1 MSAPPQTTYTQAKK
15 EAYQRNKATIAEK
28 ETENKRWLKYYA
40 DNKEKIAE
48 RRKAKRSTIEKT
60 PVDSE
65 KIKRYDELMAEAET
79 LKKEVALHRLRLTL
93 AEKKASLL
101 VAPANLPATPSLPAT
116 PGAAPLPESPATP
129 SLPA

>member
-48 RRKAKRSTIEKT
+48 RRRAKREATQKT
-60 PVDSE
+60 PVDAE

-79 LKKEVALHRLRLTL
+79 LKKEVALYRLRNTL
-93 AEKKASLL
+93 AEKKSLL
-101 VAPANLPATPSLPAT
+101 VAPQHVPAPA
-116 PGAAPLPESPATP
+116 APESPATP